1 MSRKVFAV
9 IVTVFCF
16 SVVVQQA
23 EANHKLGSI
32 YLSPVLGHWM
42 EYQTPNLLDDGP
54 LWGARFGF
62 DLCSYFGLEG
72 FAMQGPTDVSPS
84 DEPGRFKLG
93 AAYGIYGI
101 GARLNLHSGSFVPYL
116 SLATGKAQV
125 KFDALISNI
134 NGAPVSV
141 EKKEERDV
149 LLFGAGF
156 EYFFHRNVGIR
167 FDVADHYLDRDFIDG
182 DWRGDRKTHNWEF
195 GVGLTF
201 LGGGKERRKA
211 PADTDRDGVP
221 DEDDQCPDT
230 PAGVKVYSNGCPVD
244 TDRDGVPDHLD
255 RCPDTPSGTAVDA
268 NGCPLPEK
276 KVEVKKEPVDSDR
289 DGVPDDSDAEP
300 NTPAGARVDSKGKAI
315 DSDSDGVPDGID
327 RCDNT
332 PSGLPVDETGC
343 PRYTPEQF
351 ELQVFFEIARS
362 AVPSKFFAGLDRIAA
377 LIKKTGARVH
387 ITGFTDQAGSE
398 DSNRKLSD
406 RRARAV
412 GDYLVSRGVPAT
424 QLEVTASGKY
434 PVRPDERPDRSRQRC
449 VVLELIR

>member
-1 MSRKVFAV
+1 MSQKVFAG
-9 IVTVFCF
+9 IITVFCF
-16 SVVVQQA
+16 FAVVQQA

-62 DLCSYFGLEG
+62 DLCPYFALEG
-72 FAMQGPTDVSPS
+72 FAMQGPSEVSPS
-84 DEPGRFKLG
+84 DEPGRFRLG
-93 AAYGIYGI
+93 ATYGIYGV
-101 GARLNLHSGSFVPYL
+101 GARLNLHSGPFVPYL
-116 SLATGKAQV
+116 SLAAGKVNA
-125 KFDALISNI
+125 KFDALIGNI
-134 NGAPVSV
+134 NGVPVSV

-149 LLFGAGF
+149 ALFGAGF

-167 FDVADHYLDRDFIDG
+167 FDVADHYLDRDFIDS

-195 GVGLTF
+195 GVGLSF
-201 LGGGKERRKA
+201 LGGGRGKKKA
-211 PADTDRDGVP
+211 PAD
-221 DEDDQCPDT
+221 
-230 PAGVKVYSNGCPVD
+230 A
-244 TDRDGVPDHLD
+244 DRDGVPDHLD
-255 RCPDTPSGTAVDA
+255 RCPDTPAGTAVDA
-268 NGCPLPEK
+268 KGCPLPEK
-276 KVEVKKEPVDSDR
+276 KEEEVTKKPVDSDR

-300 NTPAGARVDSKGKAI
+300 ATPAGARVDRSGRAV

-351 ELQVFFEIARS
+351 ELQVFFDIAGS
-362 AVPSKFFAGLDRIAA
+362 AVPSKFFAGLDRIAE
-377 LIKKTGARVH
+377 LMKKTGARVH
-387 ITGFTDQAGSE
+387 ITGYTDQVGPE
-398 DSNRKLSD
+398 DYNKKLSD

-412 GDYLVSRGVPAT
+412 RDYLVSRGVPAG

-434 PVRPDERPDRSRQRC
+434 PVRPDERLDRSRQRC
-449 VVLELIR
+449 VTLELIK